1 LRSNDIERNTPRMAM
16 LTRSQIYTSV
26 NNPITSGLFC
36 EGNIRGSSKVEPVFS
51 AYGGNP
57 NYVNLQAL
65 YVKFCKDDPS
75 EYTFAMTVF
84 GEWKYW
90 SNMKSMEFFKPIL
103 AHYVEEAEVARK
115 SEAFGAVIQE
125 IKEEGKSKFQAAKF
139 LIDEPWKD
147 KKDPKVK
154 KDSKK
159 TTTKAAD
166 LYTED
171 FERMQEE
178 GLIN

>member
-1 LRSNDIERNTPRMAM
+1 MSM
-16 LTRSQIYTSV
+16 LTRDQIYTSL

-36 EGNIRGSSKVEPVFS
+36 ETSIRKGSSTIEPIFS

-75 EYTFAMTVF
+75 EYTFATTVF

-90 SNMKSMEFFKPIL
+90 SALRSMEFFKAI
-103 AHYVEEAEVARK
+103 HKFYVEEAEVARK

-147 KKDPKVK
+147 KTKDSAVK
-154 KDSKK
+154 KSAQK
-159 TTTKAAD
+159 TTVKAAD
-166 LYTED
+166 LYSGD
-171 FERMQEE
+171 IQRMQEE